1 MAQRH
6 QRQKS
11 SRQHSELNAY
21 IQSDKQPENTIQTDE
36 SDVEILEEVH
46 YVIEEEYEQLQ
57 RRNRRRL
64 VGAGALVLVAGGL
77 FAAATTS
84 NMPAPKLV
92 TTDQNPYVK
101 TEILRPDNGASAV
114 ANYDLSANAE
124 EMSDDTPLIQT
135 QLPKKSATTAALDT
149 NKDDKAVTLTAS
161 EKAAQDAR
169 LQREKAQ
176 RIALRRKQEAE
187 RQAQLAQNNSSANNN
202 ATATKAAQKATNPTN
217 NNVAVNTA
225 KSTAPAAAD
234 QAEAKRKAREDEQ
247 RQRKAQALASKAE
260 SERAAKEIAAAEK
273 IHQAQLA
280 ADKARVAERSK
291 ILGNT
296 TKPETNSNTNNHL
309 ANNNTSSDKI
319 QQEKQRAQRIADE
332 RTKANKQ
339 IAIQA
344 GSFADKAQAQ
354 KMQQQ
359 LKGMNYSAGIE
370 EVKTEKGTVYRVKT
384 GKFANKGEADNALK
398 NMKDKGVKGIIV
410 GQ

>member
-21 IQSDKQPENTIQTDE
+21 IQSDKQPENTTQTDE

-114 ANYDLSANAE
+114 ANYDLLANAE

-260 SERAAKEIAAAEK
+260 SERTAKEIAAAEK

-291 ILGNT
+291 ILGNNNTT
-296 TKPETNSNTNNHL
+296 TKPET
-309 ANNNTSSDKI
+309 NNNTSSDKI

>member
-21 IQSDKQPENTIQTDE
+21 IQSDKQPENTTQTDE

-101 TEILRPDNGASAV
+101 TEILRPDSGASAV

-202 ATATKAAQKATNPTN
+202 ATATKAAPKATNPTN
-217 NNVAVNTA
+217 NNVAVSTA

-260 SERAAKEIAAAEK
+260 SERAAKESAAAEK

-291 ILGNT
+291 ILGNNNTT
-296 TKPETNSNTNNHL
+296 TKPET
-309 ANNNTSSDKI
+309 NNNTSSDKI

-384 GKFANKGEADNALK
+384 GKFANKDEADNALK

>member
-21 IQSDKQPENTIQTDE
+21 IQSDKQPENTTQTDE

-202 ATATKAAQKATNPTN
+202 ATATKAAPKATNPTN

-291 ILGNT
+291 ILGNNNTT
-296 TKPETNSNTNNHL
+296 TKPET
-309 ANNNTSSDKI
+309 NNNTSSDKI

-384 GKFANKGEADNALK
+384 GKFANKDEADNALK